1 MSADG
6 TWNMTMN
13 TPMGPQSATLTLTS
27 NGDSLSGSMTGPQ
40 GAVDLQDRRIDGDNL
55 SWKITAAQ
63 MNMTIEFTATI
74 SDDKMTGE
82 AELGSFGKA
91 TLEGTRA

>member
-13 TPMGPQSATLTLTS
+13 TPMGPQSATLTLAS
-27 NGDSLSGSMTGPQ
+27 NGDALTGSMTGPQ
-40 GAVDLQDRRIDGDNL
+40 GAVDLQDGKIDGDIL

-63 MNMTIEFTATI
+63 MNMTIEFTATVN
-74 SDDKMTGE
+74 DDKMTGE

>member
-13 TPMGPQSATLTLTS
+13 TPMGAQTATLTLKT
-27 NGDSLSGSMTGPQ
+27 NGDSLEGSMAGPQ
-40 GAVDLQDRRIDGDNL
+40 GTVALEDGKVDGDSL
-55 SWKITAAQ
+55 GWKITAAQ
-63 MNMTIEFTATI
+63 MNMVIEFSATI
-74 SDDKMTGE
+74 DGDKMTGE

>member
-13 TPMGPQSATLTLTS
+13 TPMGPQSATLELKT
-27 NGDSLSGSMTGPQ
+27 NGDSLEGSMAGPQ
-40 GAVDLQDRRIDGDNL
+40 GTVPLEDGKIDGDGL
-55 SWKITAAQ
+55 SWKITVAQ
-63 MNMTIEFTATI
+63 MNMTIEFNATV
-74 SDDKMTGE
+74 DGDKMTGE

-91 TLEGTRA
+91 TLEGTRG

>member
-6 TWNMTMN
+6 TWNMAMN
-13 TPMGPQSATLTLTS
+13 TPMGAQSGTLELKT
-27 NGDSLSGSMTGPQ
+27 NGDILEGSMAGPQ
-40 GAVDLQDRRIDGDNL
+40 GTVALEDGKVDGDSL

-63 MNMTIEFTATI
+63 MNMVIEFSATI
-74 SDDKMTGE
+74 DGDKMTGE